1 MVDKIKAVATG
12 NKGPHQNV
20 PNTPRHHHLCHR
32 GEVIFFK
39 KALQM
44 SNPQVELHVTINVA
58 ETATQ
63 GVITLELDAV
73 NAPKSTANF
82 LAYVNSGFYNGTRV
96 PPRDQELHGSRA
108 AA

>member
-1 MVDKIKAVATG
+1 
-12 NKGPHQNV
+12 
-20 PNTPRHHHLCHR
+20 
-32 GEVIFFK
+32 
-39 KALQM
+39 M

-82 LAYVNSGFYNGTRV
+82 LAYVNSGFYNGTVFHRV
-96 PPRDQELHGSRA
+96 IKNFMVKGGGDRPT
-108 AA
+108 